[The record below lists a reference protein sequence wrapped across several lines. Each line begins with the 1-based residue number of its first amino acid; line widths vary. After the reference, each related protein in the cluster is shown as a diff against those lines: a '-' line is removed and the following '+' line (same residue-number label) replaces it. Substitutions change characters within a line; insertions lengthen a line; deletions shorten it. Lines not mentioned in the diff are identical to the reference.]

1 MTRFL
6 RAITVTAVAS
16 ITAGSGLLLG
26 QTGDSAKSSKAA
38 AYYHATLGH
47 LYAEL
52 AAQYSGRSE
61 YLSKAIDNYKL
72 AMKEDPS
79 TAYLPQELADLYLQS
94 GQVRAAIADFE
105 DILKKNPNDLNARR
119 ILARFY
125 TARIS
130 QNSQQQQQQQQP
142 QQRLNEEMLKAAIA
156 QHEKIGEMAPTDI
169 ENWTMLGQLQ
179 KLASNSLAA
188 EKAYQK
194 VIELDPENEDALTG
208 LALVYGDLGQSE
220 KASQLLKRVSD
231 KNPSMRSL
239 TSLAAA
245 YEQMKDFKGAAEAY
259 RRALDLNQDNTDL
272 KRAYAQSLF
281 TAEDYDS
288 ALKVFQEIGKEE
300 PGDLL
305 SALRMSQ
312 IYRQKR
318 DYTKAHEYA
327 AKASA
332 LDAANIE
339 VRYNEVSLY
348 EAEGKLTEAVKTMKE
363 ILAGLPKRTASLGE
377 KNNRTFL
384 QERLALLYRSSDQAE
399 LAVTTFR
406 EIAEADTD
414 SAPRALAQII
424 DTYRS
429 AKDFPSAEREA
440 AAASKRYPDDRLI
453 KLMSG
458 NVQADLGRFKESEVT
473 LKSLLNGKGDR
484 DIWIAIAQVHEK
496 AKNWTAMGQAIDQA
510 AKLSESPDEQEAIA
524 FLRGA
529 MYERMKH
536 FDQAEAEFRAV
547 LKLNPNSASALNYL
561 GYMLADRNVRLN
573 EAFDMIRKAVDQEP
587 TNSAFLDS
595 LGWVYFRLNKLEE
608 AEDSL
613 RRSLQQFGNRDATVY
628 DHLGDVYLS
637 RNKLKDAMKEWERSI
652 KEWQAAAPSETDPT
666 EIAKIQK
673 KMEKARVRLA
683 QEHVSAKRDQ

>member
-1 MTRFL
+1 MTRSL
-6 RAITVTAVAS
+6 RVLTVTAVAS
-16 ITAGSGLLLG
+16 ITACSGLLFG
-26 QTGDSAKSSKAA
+26 QSGDPARNNKAA

-61 YLSKAIDNYKL
+61 FLGKAIDNYKL
-72 AMKEDPS
+72 AMKEDPG

-94 GQVRAAIADFE
+94 GQVRAAITDFE
-105 DILKKNPNDLNARR
+105 EVLKKNPSDLNARR

-130 QNSQQQQQQQQP
+130 QNSQQQQ
-142 QQRLNEEMLKAAIA
+142 RMNEDMLRAAIT
-156 QHEKIGEMAPTDI
+156 QHEKISEMAPDDLD
-169 ENWTMLGQLQ
+169 NWMMLGRLQ

-194 VIELDPENEDALTG
+194 ALDLEPENEEALTG
-208 LALVYGDLGQSE
+208 LALVYGDLGQND
-220 KASQLLKRVSD
+220 KASLLLKRVSD
-231 KNPSMRSL
+231 KNPSLRTL
-239 TSLAAA
+239 TALAAT

-259 RRALDLNQDNTDL
+259 RRALELNQDNTDL

-281 TAEDYDS
+281 TAEDYDA
-288 ALKVFQEIGKEE
+288 ALKLFQEIGAEE

-318 DYTKAHEYA
+318 DYAKAHEYA

-348 EAEGKLTEAVKTMKE
+348 EAEGKINDAVKTLKE
-363 ILAGLPKRTASLGE
+363 ILAGLPKRTSSLGE

-384 QERLALLYRSSDQAE
+384 QERLALLYRNSDQID
-399 LAVTTFR
+399 LAVATFR
-406 EIAEADTD
+406 EIAEADPD
-414 SAPRALAQII
+414 SGPRASAQII

-429 AKDFPSAEREA
+429 GKDFVNAEKEST
-440 AAASKRYPDDRLI
+440 AASSRYPNDRLI
-453 KLMSG
+453 KLMMG
-458 NVQADLGRFKESEVT
+458 NVQADLGHFKESEVT
-473 LKSLLNGKGDR
+473 LKSLLDGKGDR
-484 DIWIAIAQVHEK
+484 DIWIALAQVHEK

-510 AKLSESPDEQEAIA
+510 AKLSETPDEKEAVT

-529 MYERMKH
+529 MYERMKNY
-536 FDQAEAEFRAV
+536 DQAEAEFRAV
-547 LKLNPNSASALNYL
+547 LKMNPNSASALNYL

-573 EAFDMIRKAVDQEP
+573 EALDLIQKAVDQEP
-587 TNSAFLDS
+587 TNGAFLDS
-595 LGWVYFRLNKLEE
+595 LGWVYYRLNKLEE
-608 AEDSL
+608 AEESL
-613 RRSLQQFGNRDATVY
+613 RRSLQQYGNRDATVY
-628 DHLGDVYLS
+628 DHLGDVCMS
-637 RNKLKDAMKEWERSI
+637 RNKLKDAMKEWELSI
-652 KEWQAAAPSETDPT
+652 KEWQSAAPSETDPA

-683 QEHVSAKRDQ
+683 QEHVSAKREQ

>member
-1 MTRFL
+1 MTRSL
-6 RAITVTAVAS
+6 RNLIVAAVATL
-16 ITAGSGLLLG
+16 TAGSGLLFG
-26 QTGDSAKSSKAA
+26 QSAEPAKSNRAA

-61 YLSKAIDNYKL
+61 FLGKAIENYKL
-72 AMKEDPS
+72 AMREDPG

-105 DILKKNPNDLNARR
+105 EILKKDPDDLSARR

-130 QNSQQQQQQQQP
+130 QGTPQ
-142 QQRLNEEMLKAAIA
+142 QQRLNEEMLRAAIA
-156 QHEKIGEMAPTDI
+156 QLEKIGEKAPDDLD
-169 ENWTMLGQLQ
+169 NWLLLGRLQ

-194 VIELDPENEDALTG
+194 ALDLESDNEEALTG
-208 LALVYGDLGQSE
+208 LALVYGDQGQNE
-220 KASQLLKRVSD
+220 KASLLLKRVSD
-231 KNPSMRSL
+231 KNPSLRTL
-239 TSLAAA
+239 TALAAA

-259 RRALDLNQDNTDL
+259 RRALELNSDNTDL

-281 TAEDYDS
+281 TAEDYD
-288 ALKVFQEIGKEE
+288 AAQKVFQEIGAEE
-300 PGDLL
+300 PNDLL
-305 SALRMSQ
+305 SALRLSQ

-318 DYTKAHEYA
+318 DYAKAREYA

-348 EAEGKLTEAVKTMKE
+348 EAEGKLSDAVKILKE
-363 ILAGLPKRTASLGE
+363 ILAGMPKRTNSLGE
-377 KNNRTFL
+377 RNNRTFL
-384 QERLALLYRSSDQAE
+384 LERLAVLYRNSDQIE
-399 LAVTTFR
+399 QAVTTFR
-406 EIAEADTD
+406 EIAEADPD
-414 SAPRALAQII
+414 SGARASAQIV

-429 AKDFPSAEREA
+429 GKDFTSAEREA
-440 AAASKRYPDDRLI
+440 AAASKRYPNDRLI

-458 NVQADLGRFKESEVT
+458 NIQADLGKFKEAETS
-473 LKSLLNGKGDR
+473 LKSLLDGKSDR
-484 DIWIAIAQVHEK
+484 DIWIALAQIYEK
-496 AKNWTAMGQAIDQA
+496 SKNWTAMGQAIDHA
-510 AKLSESPDEQEAIA
+510 AKLSESPEEREAVT

-529 MYERMKH
+529 MYERMKN
-536 FDQAEAEFRAV
+536 FDQAESEFRAV
-547 LKLNPNSASALNYL
+547 LKMNPNSASALNYL

-573 EAFDMIRKAVDQEP
+573 EALDMIRKAVDQEP

-595 LGWVYFRLNKLEE
+595 LGWVYYRMNKLEE
-608 AEDSL
+608 AEESL
-613 RRSLQQFGNRDATVY
+613 RRSLQQYGSRDATVY
-628 DHLGDVYLS
+628 DHLGDVCLS
-637 RNKLKDAMKEWERSI
+637 RNELKEAMKQWELSL
-652 KEWQAAAPSETDPT
+652 KEWQASSPSESDPA

-673 KMEKARVRLA
+673 KLEKARVRLA
-683 QEHVSAKRDQ
+683 QEHVSTKRGQ